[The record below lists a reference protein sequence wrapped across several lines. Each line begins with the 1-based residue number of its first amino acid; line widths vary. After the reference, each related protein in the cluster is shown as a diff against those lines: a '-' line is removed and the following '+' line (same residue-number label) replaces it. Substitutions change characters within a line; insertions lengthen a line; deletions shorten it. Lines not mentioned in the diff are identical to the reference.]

1 VSGVLTVVLF
11 ALGGVLIGG
20 AWSMR
25 QQGASTKAVALFGVM
40 ALMSVTAGALRLVY
54 G

>member
-1 VSGVLTVVLF
+1 MTGALTVVLF
-11 ALGGVLIGG
+11 ALGGVLLGG

-25 QQGASTKAVALFGVM
+25 QQGASTFVVALFAVM
-40 ALMSVTAGALRLVY
+40 AILSVTAGGLRVVY

>member
-1 VSGVLTVVLF
+1 MSGALTVVLF

-25 QQGASTKAVALFGVM
+25 QQGASTLAVAIFGVM
-40 ALMSVTAGALRLVY
+40 AVMSVTAGALRIVY

>member
-1 VSGVLTVVLF
+1 VTGVLTVVLF

-25 QQGASTKAVALFGVM
+25 QQGASKYAVMLFGVM
-40 ALMSVTAGALRLVY
+40 AVMSVTAGALRLVY

>member
-1 VSGVLTVVLF
+1 MTGLLTVVLF

-25 QQGASTKAVALFGVM
+25 QQGASKVAVLCFAVM

>member
-1 VSGVLTVVLF
+1 VTGVLTVVLF

-25 QQGASTKAVALFGVM
+25 RQGASTKAVALFGVL
-40 ALMSVTAGALRLVY
+40 ALMSVTAGALRIVY

>member
-1 VSGVLTVVLF
+1 MSTALTVVLF

-25 QQGASTKAVALFGVM
+25 QQGASVVAQGLFGIL
-40 ALMSVTAGALRLVY
+40 ALLSVTAGALRLVY